1 MRTCSHLPSGSGS
14 TRLARRLLSDKQTI
28 AVTEPTETPQ
38 SFQPVDRRKVYE
50 QVAEQLLA
58 QIGARHLRPGDPLPS
73 ERELTESFGVGR
85 SSIREALRMLES
97 QGVITGMNGGAF
109 VIAHAANP
117 LNSSLQ
123 LVFALD
129 SETGV
134 HDLFELRRIIDCE
147 AAALA
152 AQRRTA
158 EHLAQMQLA
167 MTEMEQTLP
176 EHGEAFVLADLRFH
190 LAIGEAT
197 GNRLILYAMQAV
209 RDVVRRALMSV
220 VNIPRSPESAV
231 VEHRGVFEAIASG
244 NPDWARNA
252 MREHLER
259 VERDAEKGVL
269 NG

>member
-1 MRTCSHLPSGSGS
+1 M
-14 TRLARRLLSDKQTI
+14 
-28 AVTEPTETPQ
+28 ETPPTA
-38 SFQPVDRRKVYE
+38 FQPLERRKVYE
-50 QVAEQLLA
+50 QVAEQLLG
-58 QIGARHLRPGDPLPS
+58 QIGARHLKPGDPLPS

-97 QGVITGMNGGAF
+97 QGVITSVNGGTF
-109 VIAHAANP
+109 VVAEAANP

-152 AQRRTA
+152 AERRDDGDLQTMREA
-158 EHLAQMQLA
+158 IA
-167 MTEMEQTLP
+167 EMEAALAANGRD
-176 EHGEAFVLADLRFH
+176 ERFVLADLRFH
-190 LAIGEAT
+190 LAIAEAT
-197 GNRLILYAMQAV
+197 GNRLIVYSMQAA
-209 RDVVRRALMSV
+209 RDVVRRALEQV
-220 VNIPRSPESAV
+220 VHVPRSPESAI
-231 VEHRGVFEAIASG
+231 VEHRAVLEAVEAR
-244 NPDWARNA
+244 NADWARNA

-259 VERDAEKGVL
+259 VERDAKKGNL

>member
-1 MRTCSHLPSGSGS
+1 MGTQEP
-14 TRLARRLLSDKQTI
+14 QT
-28 AVTEPTETPQ
+28 
-38 SFQPVDRRKVYE
+38 FQPLDRRKVYE

-58 QIGARHLRPGDPLPS
+58 QIGARHFVPGAPLPS

-97 QGVITGMNGGAF
+97 QGVITSANGGTF
-109 VIAHAANP
+109 VVAEAANP

-129 SETGV
+129 GEAGI

-152 AQRRTA
+152 AERRRDVHLHAMRTA
-158 EHLAQMQLA
+158 IE
-167 MTEMEQTLP
+167 EME
-176 EHGEAFVLADLRFH
+176 EALAANGRDERFIAADLRFH
-190 LAIGEAT
+190 LATAEAT
-197 GNRLILYAMQAV
+197 GNRLIVYSMQAA
-209 RDVVRRALMSV
+209 RDVVTRALEQV
-220 VNIPRSPESAV
+220 VHVPRSPESAI
-231 VEHRGVFEAIASG
+231 VEHRAVLEAVSAR

-259 VERDAEKGVL
+259 VERDAKKGSL

>member
-1 MRTCSHLPSGSGS
+1 MENT
-14 TRLARRLLSDKQTI
+14 ANY
-28 AVTEPTETPQ
+28 
-38 SFQPVDRRKVYE
+38 QPLERRKVYE
-50 QVAEQLLA
+50 QIAEQLLG
-58 QIGARHLRPGDPLPS
+58 QIGSRALKPGDALPS

-97 QGVITGMNGGAF
+97 QGVITSANGGTF
-109 VIAHAANP
+109 VVADAANP

-129 SETGV
+129 GGTGV

-152 AQRRTA
+152 AARRTD
-158 EHLAQMQLA
+158 QQLA
-167 MTEMEQTLP
+167 AMDEAIDEMEQTLDAN
-176 EHGEAFVLADLRFH
+176 GRDQRFVDADLRFH
-190 LAIGEAT
+190 LTIAEAT
-197 GNRLILYAMQAV
+197 GNRLIVYSMQAA
-209 RDVVRRALMSV
+209 RDVVRRALEQA
-220 VNIPRSPESAV
+220 VNVPRSPESAI
-231 VEHRGVFEAIASG
+231 VEHRAVREAIAAR

-259 VERDAEKGVL
+259 VEHDAEKGVS

>member
-1 MRTCSHLPSGSGS
+1 M
-14 TRLARRLLSDKQTI
+14 
-28 AVTEPTETPQ
+28 ETPQ
-38 SFQPVDRRKVYE
+38 NFQPLDRRKVYE

-58 QIGARHLRPGDPLPS
+58 QIGARHLVPGDPLPS

-85 SSIREALRMLES
+85 SSIREALRILES
-97 QGVITGMNGGAF
+97 QGVITSANGGAL
-109 VIAHAANP
+109 VVAEAANP

-129 SETGV
+129 GEAGV

-152 AQRRTA
+152 AARRTD
-158 EHLAQMQLA
+158 EHLAALDDA
-167 MTEMEQTLP
+167 IDEMEQTLDAN
-176 EHGEAFVLADLRFH
+176 GRDQRFVDADLRFH
-190 LAIGEAT
+190 LTIAEAT
-197 GNRLILYAMQAV
+197 GNRLIVYSMQAA
-209 RDVVRRALMSV
+209 RDVVRRALEQV
-220 VNIPRSPESAV
+220 VNVPRSPESAI
-231 VEHRGVFEAIASG
+231 VEHRAVREAIAAS

-259 VERDAEKGVL
+259 VERDAEKGVS